1 MKAAI
6 GEAEKARLLVTQE
19 GDRTRWRD
27 SGVQKHEHGRGSWEF
42 GERGREEG
50 AWQEAGG
57 KGLLLCSGV
66 GTVGL

>member
-1 MKAAI
+1 M
-6 GEAEKARLLVTQE
+6 TQE

-27 SGVQKHEHGRGSWEF
+27 SGVQKHENGRESWEF

-66 GTVGL
+66 GTIGL